1 MKTLL
6 LRKPGR
12 ENLTLTD
19 RPIPEPGPGQV
30 LVRIRA
36 ISLNYRD
43 LLTLDGGYGSA
54 QKQSDLIPFSDGAGE
69 VAAIGEGVSAFRPGD
84 RVIGNFFQ
92 TWISGPPT
100 MAHFASALGG
110 PIDGV
115 GAEYCLFSEDG
126 LVRTP
131 AHLSDE
137 EAAALPCAGL
147 TAWSAV
153 VEQGN
158 LRPGNSILIQGTGG
172 VSIFAFQFAKLLGAR
187 VCATSSSDEKLQRLK
202 AMGANGLINYRETPK
217 WGRAA
222 VKANG
227 GRSFDHIVEVGGR
240 DTLNES
246 LKAIR
251 PGGSLSLIGVLSGT
265 DVDLRLPFV
274 VMANI
279 RLQGITVGS
288 RLHFENML
296 RAMEDN
302 DLHPVIDRVF
312 DLGELD
318 KALDHMASG
327 RHFGKIC
334 VRMN

>member
-6 LRKPGR
+6 LRQPGR
-12 ENLTLTD
+12 KNLTLTD
-19 RPIPEPGPGQV
+19 RPVPEPGPGQV

-36 ISLNYRD
+36 FSLNYRD
-43 LLTLDGGYGSA
+43 LLTLEGGYGSA
-54 QKQSDLIPFSDGAGE
+54 QKQRNLVPFSDGAGE
-69 VAAIGEGVSAFRPGD
+69 VAAIGDGVTAFAPGD

-92 TWISGPPT
+92 SWISGPPT

-115 GAEYCLFSEDG
+115 GAEYGLFPEHG

-153 VEQGN
+153 VEQGG
-158 LRPGNSILIQGTGG
+158 LRPGDSILIQGTGG
-172 VSIFAFQFAKLLGAR
+172 VSLFAFQFARLLGAR
-187 VCATSSSDEKLQRLK
+187 VIATSSSDEKRQRLES
-202 AMGANGLINYRETPK
+202 MGAAATINYRAEPK

-222 VKANG
+222 VRANG
-227 GRSFDHIVEVGGR
+227 DRPFDHIIEVGGR
-240 DTLNES
+240 GTLNES

-251 PGGSLSLIGVLSGT
+251 PGGSLSLIGVLSGA
-265 DVDLRLPFV
+265 DAELRLPFV

-279 RLQGITVGS
+279 RLQGITVGP

-302 DLHPVIDRVF
+302 NLRPVIDRVF
-312 DLGELD
+312 DLDALD
-318 KALDHMASG
+318 AALDHMAAG